1 MLRDTTQL
9 SEPQPN
15 GKCRRCCFWYQSST
29 LGLSKAAAAGNHS
42 RIRADSRLLSAS
54 SESAPEV
61 LKDWAWKWC
70 LSHARHDPVKL
81 SQGRVRSPIQKRT
94 RLAQDFHQ
102 TLYSLQNPPWIS
114 CCALESSPASRV
126 PHWEVGREWVP
137 KRVRKLQFSQPLSAS
152 TQYLKRSII
161 PWGAFGVVG
170 LNCFIW
176 IHSQPHLQRAPR
188 VPGRKEP
195 RWGGLPDAAR
205 GGTAEPR

>member
-1 MLRDTTQL
+1 M
-9 SEPQPN
+9 
-15 GKCRRCCFWYQSST
+15 
-29 LGLSKAAAAGNHS
+29 
-42 RIRADSRLLSAS
+42 
-54 SESAPEV
+54 EV

-81 SQGRVRSPIQKRT
+81 SQGRVRSPVQKRT
-94 RLAQDFHQ
+94 QLARDFHQ

-176 IHSQPHLQRAPR
+176 IHSQPHLLPTRRSVTDHGSRLSQKENEWHDSPSKYYPR
-188 VPGRKEP
+188 INLIRRVAVP
-195 RWGGLPDAAR
+195 LL
-205 GGTAEPR
+205 GTVLNGNMGQC